1 MHSYLTH
8 LGNLGHFGSSTY
20 MSIHQVKSYAYTLHL
35 FWALLAI
42 SYPSI
47 SFSLISLLYSHMHIY
62 IFTSLRTAL
71 FFGHFWSM
79 VSVFLRGSILI
90 GIGHLITGGGGLGH
104 SHSAYAY
111 IHIYIVT
118 DGTIFWS
125 FLVNG

>member
-1 MHSYLTH
+1 
-8 LGNLGHFGSSTY
+8 
-20 MSIHQVKSYAYTLHL
+20 
-35 FWALLAI
+35 
-42 SYPSI
+42 
-47 SFSLISLLYSHMHIY
+47 MHIY

-90 GIGHLITGGGGLGH
+90 GIGHLITRGGGPGHSHSAYVNIHIYIVTDGTIFRSFLVNGQRFFRGIILIGIGHLITGGGGPGH